1 MAALPLP
8 GPTRIGRGLSGRPLS
23 GIVVAEGAGTEAL
36 ERGLAVELNP
46 DGAPAALLRVGGV
59 VWLLVKVPFTDGVDG
74 VYVLVEEAGAG
85 RTEAAPPIRL
95 PRSVLSPLSSVFRSL
110 SRLSVVSL
118 CDSIA
123 LGMRSFRLRTSSLI
137 RRASSS
143 RLRPAALSSLM
154 TDSTSCRALSRFS
167 VRVCSEALRAAV
179 SVLSWSRS
187 AKAFSNDA
195 SIAAL
200 SCSSCGGV
208 GGATRG

>member
-1 MAALPLP
+1 M
-8 GPTRIGRGLSGRPLS
+8 
-23 GIVVAEGAGTEAL
+23 VVAEGAGTEVL
-36 ERGLAVELNP
+36 ERGLAEELDA

-59 VWLLVKVPFTDGVDG
+59 VWLPVEVPFTDGVDG
-74 VYVLVEEAGAG
+74 VYGYVLVEEAGAG
-85 RTEAAPPIRL
+85 RAEAPPPIRL
-95 PRSVLSPLSSVFRSL
+95 PSSVLSPLSSVFRSL
-110 SRLSVVSL
+110 SRLSLVSL

-208 GGATRG
+208 GGATSG